1 MIIPNADRA
10 VIDIRKLRD
19 YCLNPAHSEGKH
31 KARLFSAKLGITRQ
45 DAEALREILSKKVL
59 TEPATV
65 GRRDDFGQRYIID
78 FEFEWQGQHAILRS
92 GWIIEHDQN
101 EPRLTTCYPL

>member
-19 YCLNPAHSEGKH
+19 YCLNPAHNEGKH

-45 DAEALREILSKKVL
+45 DAEALRVILSKK
-59 TEPATV
+59 
-65 GRRDDFGQRYIID
+65 F
-78 FEFEWQGQHAILRS
+78 
-92 GWIIEHDQN
+92 
-101 EPRLTTCYPL
+101 

>member
-19 YCLNPAHSEGKH
+19 YCLNPAHNEGKH

-45 DAEALREILSKKVL
+45 DAEALREILSNS
-59 TEPATV
+59 P
-65 GRRDDFGQRYIID
+65 
-78 FEFEWQGQHAILRS
+78 
-92 GWIIEHDQN
+92 
-101 EPRLTTCYPL
+101 